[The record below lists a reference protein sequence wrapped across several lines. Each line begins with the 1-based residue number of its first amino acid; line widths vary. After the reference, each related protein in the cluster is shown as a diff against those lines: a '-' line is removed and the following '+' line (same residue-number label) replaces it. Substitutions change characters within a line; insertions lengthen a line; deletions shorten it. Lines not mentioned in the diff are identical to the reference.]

1 YLPLLHS
8 SLRSSHRCLPSLLM
22 SSSFLLLLLFFFLS
36 SRLLLSL
43 PSFPTRRSSDLVF
56 PTFFF
61 IASKN
66 FLPLHVKHRLKIGLF
81 YPQYQEGNESIV
93 KIHSL
98 FLHEQDPLHVPIGC
112 ESMIDLPL
120 PDCLKLESEYAVHW
134 NFRSSPLFQVHLQHL
149 PYLLLQQLHSLVS
162 NVR

>member
-1 YLPLLHS
+1 MHVVNMNSVYI
-8 SLRSSHRCLPSLLM
+8 
-22 SSSFLLLLLFFFLS
+22 LF
-36 SRLLLSL
+36 
-43 PSFPTRRSSDLVF
+43 DIHVF

-61 IASKN
+61 IASKY

-81 YPQYQEGNESIV
+81 YPSQYQEGNESIV

-98 FLHEQDPLHVPIGC
+98 FLHEQDPLHVPIEC

-134 NFRSSPLFQVHLQHL
+134 NFRSSPLFQVRLQHL
-149 PYLLLQQLHSLVS
+149 DRKSTRLNSSHVS
-162 NVR
+162 